1 MKTKILKIT
10 GITLLVLA
18 GFVWAAP
25 YLFKGKIIHLVKARV
40 SKDLRAHVS
49 FSGVD
54 ISLFRQFPNIAIGL
68 DSLQV
73 TCVGEFQ
80 GDTLVTAKR
89 FDIAC
94 NIRSLISGDSI
105 QVYSITLNKPRFHG
119 LVHKDGHANWNIIKP
134 AIYPGD
140 MTDSST
146 RAIKPGI
153 QRYAIHNGYVD
164 FLDERKDLHV
174 VVVNL
179 EQEGAGDFA
188 SEQFTLKTKTTADA
202 VLLDAGGPIPFRI
215 AAKTNMDLAFR
226 VNNKTHTYSF
236 DTDQVSFNDLKLH
249 TDGFFQWI
257 NDSSYNMNIRF
268 KVPSTNF
275 KDFLS
280 LLPSVYQKDF
290 ASIETNGHIN
300 FNGFIKGKYDEKH
313 FPAYHANLY
322 VSDAYFK
329 YPDLPVP
336 AENINLACQVNNPDG
351 VPDHLT
357 IDVSRAHAEM
367 NKDTLDLHL
376 FARNLKTKP
385 FIDFAFAGKLDLANI
400 PKWMKLASGTRL
412 SGLLN
417 ANIHAKGIIPGTEK
431 QKKDL
436 FQSNGSFSLAG
447 FTYFSKACPGGMIVD
462 ELLMDFNPK
471 NVLIQELKGVYLS
484 THVDA
489 TGTINNLFEFALRDK
504 PLNASIDLK
513 ADELDLREWLSK
525 LNNIST
531 ASPAQFDGPFEVPE
545 NIDLSI
551 NAEAGRLHYDNLDLQ
566 NISGKLTI
574 SDQTVQLHNVKAN
587 GLDGALVIDGTY
599 STSEHG
605 ANPEIA
611 FTYDVKGLDIQKT
624 FFAFNTVRKLM
635 PVAKYMA
642 GNLDAHM
649 TLNGRLHDDMTPDL
663 QTLQGE
669 GEVLLPA
676 ASLKDFGPLDKLS
689 QSLDIAELKDVPLR
703 DVKADFSFKSS
714 KVLVAPFPVHA
725 NNMDMQIGGSH
736 GFDQSLDYDISL
748 KVPRSQLG
756 SKGSMFVKNV
766 VVQAADKGIPVKLD
780 DAVSMNIRM
789 NGTFTSPEV
798 KADMD
803 AVVDNAATD
812 LKKEVNEFVNA
823 KLDSAKQQLRNPP
836 AAGKKQIFVQT
847 GNKSKTNLKAKNV
860 RSANK
865 TRIHAKTKKHPVHS
879 KAKKKKKSSGNY
891 TMNLKKDKSTASN
904 SSTKHEGR

>member
-1 MKTKILKIT
+1 
-10 GITLLVLA
+10 
-18 GFVWAAP
+18 
-25 YLFKGKIIHLVKARV
+25 
-40 SKDLRAHVS
+40 
-49 FSGVD
+49 
-54 ISLFRQFPNIAIGL
+54 
-68 DSLQV
+68 
-73 TCVGEFQ
+73 
-80 GDTLVTAKR
+80 
-89 FDIAC
+89 
-94 NIRSLISGDSI
+94 
-105 QVYSITLNKPRFHG
+105 
-119 LVHKDGHANWNIIKP
+119 
-134 AIYPGD
+134 
-140 MTDSST
+140 
-146 RAIKPGI
+146 
-153 QRYAIHNGYVD
+153 
-164 FLDERKDLHV
+164 
-174 VVVNL
+174 
-179 EQEGAGDFA
+179 
-188 SEQFTLKTKTTADA
+188 
-202 VLLDAGGPIPFRI
+202 
-215 AAKTNMDLAFR
+215 
-226 VNNKTHTYSF
+226 
-236 DTDQVSFNDLKLH
+236 
-249 TDGFFQWI
+249 
-257 NDSSYNMNIRF
+257 
-268 KVPSTNF
+268 
-275 KDFLS
+275 
-280 LLPSVYQKDF
+280 
-290 ASIETNGHIN
+290 
-300 FNGFIKGKYDEKH
+300 IKGKYDEKH

-436 FQSNGSFSLAG
+436 FQSNGGFSLAG

-531 ASPAQFDGPFEVPE
+531 ASPAQFNGPFEVPE

-587 GLDGALVIDGTY
+587 GLDGALNINGTY

-714 KVLVAPFPVHA
+714 KVLVAPFPVH
-725 NNMDMQIGGSH
+725 
-736 GFDQSLDYDISL
+736 
-748 KVPRSQLG
+748 
-756 SKGSMFVKNV
+756 
-766 VVQAADKGIPVKLD
+766 
-780 DAVSMNIRM
+780 
-789 NGTFTSPEV
+789 
-798 KADMD
+798 
-803 AVVDNAATD
+803 
-812 LKKEVNEFVNA
+812 
-823 KLDSAKQQLRNPP
+823 
-836 AAGKKQIFVQT
+836 
-847 GNKSKTNLKAKNV
+847 
-860 RSANK
+860 
-865 TRIHAKTKKHPVHS
+865 
-879 KAKKKKKSSGNY
+879 
-891 TMNLKKDKSTASN
+891 
-904 SSTKHEGR
+904 

>member
-10 GITLLVLA
+10 GITLLVLV

-25 YLFKGKIIHLVKARV
+25 YIFKGKIIHLVKARIN
-40 SKDLRAHVS
+40 KDFRAHVN
-49 FSGVD
+49 FSGAD

-68 DSLQV
+68 DDLQV

-80 GDTLVTAKR
+80 GDTLVTAKQ

-105 QVYSITLNKPRFHG
+105 QVYSITINEPRFHC
-119 LVHKDGHANWNIIKP
+119 LVHRDGHANWNIIKP
-134 AIYPGD
+134 AIYADD
-140 MTDSST
+140 MIDSST

-164 FLDERKDLHV
+164 FLDERKDLHIV
-174 VVVNL
+174 VINL
-179 EQEGAGDFA
+179 EQEGKGNFGAD
-188 SEQFTLKTKTTADA
+188 QFTLKTKTTADA
-202 VLLDAGGPIPFRI
+202 VHLDVGGAIPFRI

-313 FPAYHANLY
+313 FPAYHANLF
-322 VSDAYFK
+322 VTDAYFK

-357 IDVSRAHAEM
+357 INVSRAHAEM

-376 FARNLKTKP
+376 LAKNLKTKP

-436 FQSNGSFSLAG
+436 FQSGGSFSLAG
-447 FTYFSKACPGGMIVD
+447 FTYFSKEHPGGITLD
-462 ELLMDFNPK
+462 ELLMTFNPK
-471 NVLIQELKGVYLS
+471 NVLIEELKGEYLS
-484 THVDA
+484 THIDA
-489 TGTINNLFEFALRDK
+489 TGAINNLFDFALRDK
-504 PLNASIDLK
+504 PLNGSIDLK
-513 ADELDLREWLSK
+513 ADEMDLREW
-525 LNNIST
+525 ISNT
-531 ASPAQFDGPFEVPE
+531 RSIPAAATPQINGPFEVPE
-545 NIDLSI
+545 NIDFTI
-551 NAEAGRLHYDNLDLQ
+551 NAAVGRLHYDNLDLQ
-566 NISGKLTI
+566 NVSGKLQM
-574 SDQTVQLHNVKAN
+574 SDQTVQFHTVKAN
-587 GLDGALVIDGTY
+587 GLDGDIVIDGTY
-599 STSEHG
+599 STLEHG

-611 FTYDVKGLDIQKT
+611 LTYDVKGLDIQKT
-624 FFAFNTVRKLM
+624 FLAFNTVQKIM
-635 PVAKYMA
+635 PVARFMS
-642 GNLDAHM
+642 GNLNAHM

-669 GEVLLPA
+669 GNVLLPT

-689 QSLDIAELKDVPLR
+689 QSLDIAELKEVPLK
-703 DVKADFSFKSS
+703 DVKADFSFKNG
-714 KVLVAPFPVHA
+714 KVVVAPFPVQT
-725 NNMDMQIGGSH
+725 NNMDLQISGSH
-736 GFDQSLDYDISL
+736 GFDQSLEYDISL
-748 KVPRSQLG
+748 KVPRNQLG
-756 SKGSMFVKNV
+756 NKGSMFVKNV

-780 DAVSMNIRM
+780 DAVSMNVRM
-789 NGTFTSPEV
+789 NGTLTSPEV

-823 KLDSAKQQLRNPP
+823 KLDSAKQQLRNPQ
-836 AAGKKQIFVQT
+836 AAGKKQIFVKT
-847 GNKSKTNLKAKNV
+847 GNKSKTNLKAKK
-860 RSANK
+860 K
-865 TRIHAKTKKHPVHS
+865 T
-879 KAKKKKKSSGNY
+879 
-891 TMNLKKDKSTASN
+891 
-904 SSTKHEGR
+904 

>member
-1 MKTKILKIT
+1 
-10 GITLLVLA
+10 
-18 GFVWAAP
+18 
-25 YLFKGKIIHLVKARV
+25 
-40 SKDLRAHVS
+40 
-49 FSGVD
+49 
-54 ISLFRQFPNIAIGL
+54 
-68 DSLQV
+68 
-73 TCVGEFQ
+73 
-80 GDTLVTAKR
+80 
-89 FDIAC
+89 
-94 NIRSLISGDSI
+94 
-105 QVYSITLNKPRFHG
+105 
-119 LVHKDGHANWNIIKP
+119 
-134 AIYPGD
+134 
-140 MTDSST
+140 
-146 RAIKPGI
+146 
-153 QRYAIHNGYVD
+153 
-164 FLDERKDLHV
+164 
-174 VVVNL
+174 
-179 EQEGAGDFA
+179 
-188 SEQFTLKTKTTADA
+188 
-202 VLLDAGGPIPFRI
+202 
-215 AAKTNMDLAFR
+215 
-226 VNNKTHTYSF
+226 
-236 DTDQVSFNDLKLH
+236 
-249 TDGFFQWI
+249 
-257 NDSSYNMNIRF
+257 
-268 KVPSTNF
+268 
-275 KDFLS
+275 
-280 LLPSVYQKDF
+280 
-290 ASIETNGHIN
+290 
-300 FNGFIKGKYDEKH
+300 
-313 FPAYHANLY
+313 
-322 VSDAYFK
+322 
-329 YPDLPVP
+329 
-336 AENINLACQVNNPDG
+336 
-351 VPDHLT
+351 
-357 IDVSRAHAEM
+357 
-367 NKDTLDLHL
+367 
-376 FARNLKTKP
+376 
-385 FIDFAFAGKLDLANI
+385 
-400 PKWMKLASGTRL
+400 
-412 SGLLN
+412 
-417 ANIHAKGIIPGTEK
+417 
-431 QKKDL
+431 
-436 FQSNGSFSLAG
+436 
-447 FTYFSKACPGGMIVD
+447 
-462 ELLMDFNPK
+462 LLMDFNPK

-531 ASPAQFDGPFEVPE
+531 AIPAQFNGPFEVPE
-545 NIDLSI
+545 DMDLSI
-551 NAEAGRLHYDNLDLQ
+551 NAEAGRLHYDKLCLQ
-566 NISGKLTI
+566 NISGKRTI
-574 SDQTVQLHNVKAN
+574 SDQTVQLHNVNAN

-649 TLNGRLHDDMTPDL
+649 TLNGRLRDDMTPDL

-669 GEVLLPA
+669 GNILLPA

-689 QSLDIAELKDVPLR
+689 QSLDIAELKDVPLK
-703 DVKADFSFKSS
+703 DVKADFSFKNG
-714 KVLVAPFPVHA
+714 KVAVAPFPVHT
-725 NNMDMQIGGSH
+725 NNMDLQIGGTH
-736 GFDQSLDYDISL
+736 GFDQSLDYGISL

-789 NGTFTSPEV
+789 NGTLTSPEV

-812 LKKEVNEFVNA
+812 LKKEVSDFVNA